1 MAKRSLGWEWFTAH
15 EIKNLKE
22 ISRKELEEVRNIFR
36 KYDHMYPSIQTYKII
51 AILAIIW
58 IIITGYLKWDFYWY
72 IITWTILVVSYWQIK
87 WKLWEENW
95 YLEWY
100 QDWVDKWVNKA
111 LWLTEE
117 DENFISEVNS
127 WI

>member
-1 MAKRSLGWEWFTAH
+1 MSKLSLGWEWFTAH

-22 ISRKELEEVRNIFR
+22 ISWKELEEVRNIFR
-36 KYDHMYPSIQTYKII
+36 KYDNMYPSIQTYKII

-58 IIITGYLKWDFYWY
+58 IIITGYLKLDSYWY
-72 IITWTILVVSYWQIK
+72 IVSWTILIISYWQIK
-87 WKLWEENW
+87 WKLWKEKW

-100 QDWVDKWVNKA
+100 EHWVDKWVNKT
-111 LWLTEE
+111 LWLTDE
-117 DENFISEVNS
+117 DEDFISEVIS